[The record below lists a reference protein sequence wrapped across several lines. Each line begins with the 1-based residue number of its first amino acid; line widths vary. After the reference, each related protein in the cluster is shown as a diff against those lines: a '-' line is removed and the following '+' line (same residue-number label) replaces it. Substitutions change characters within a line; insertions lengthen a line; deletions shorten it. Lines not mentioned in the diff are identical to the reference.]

1 MFAFEMSS
9 RKCAMALTAIVAGM
23 GLSLSAQAVTV
34 SPGGSVTLTGPLSIS
49 LSSSPT
55 FQRQTQTATCTLTI
69 NGTMTSGTGDI
80 TVTSAS
86 LDSGCGSGTSAHF
99 YIDSSQ
105 LPRTFHVDS
114 STGGGVMYNSSL
126 AVKAIPWVGFSPLPV
141 VTCWAPFPNLLW
153 YANLTN
159 PAPSD
164 QVRAT
169 GGVTFGNAS
178 DGGTC
183 LAGGLLTAS
192 PAQTFYP

>member
-9 RKCAMALTAIVAGM
+9 RKLAMAMTAIAL
-23 GLSLSAQAVTV
+23 GLGVSLSAQATSV
-34 SPGGSVTLTGPLSIS
+34 SPGGAITLTGPLSIS

-55 FQRQTQTATCTLTI
+55 YKGQTQSTSCTLTI
-69 NGTMTSGTGDI
+69 NGMMAGTGDI

-86 LDSGCGSGTSAHF
+86 VNYDCGVGTQAHF
-99 YIDSSQ
+99 YIDNSQ
-105 LPRTFHVDS
+105 FPRTFSVDS
-114 STGGGVMYNSSL
+114 STGGSVIYNSSL
-126 AVKAIPWVGFSPLPV
+126 AIKSVQWVGFGPQRP
-141 VTCWAPFPNLLW
+141 VTCFAPFPNLLW

>member
-9 RKCAMALTAIVAGM
+9 RKCAMALSAIVAGM

-34 SPGGSVTLTGPLSIS
+34 SPGGAITLTGPLSIS

-55 FQRQTQTATCTLTI
+55 FKNQTQTTTCTLTI
-69 NGTMTSGTGDI
+69 NGTISSGTGDI

-86 LDSGCGSGTSAHF
+86 LNNDCGSGTSAHF
-99 YIDSSQ
+99 YILSSQ
-105 LPRTFHVDS
+105 FPRTFHVDGGI
-114 STGGGVMYNSSL
+114 GGGVMYESSL
-126 AVKAIPWVGFSPLPV
+126 AIKATPWIGFGPLPV
-141 VTCWAPFPNLLW
+141 VTCSASFPNLLW
-153 YANLTN
+153 YANLAN